1 MEVMVMEN
9 KELKDKIQKTVIENI
24 AISAIKEEINM
35 KKIKNKKI
43 FYTVLSTAAMFMI
56 CMVVIAGSKIK
67 IGEKDKR
74 NR

>member
-1 MEVMVMEN
+1 MEN
-9 KELKDKIQKTVIENI
+9 KELKDKIQKTIIENI

-67 IGEKDKR
+67 IGEK
-74 NR
+74 

>member
-9 KELKDKIQKTVIENI
+9 KELKDKIQKTVRENI

-43 FYTVLSTAAMFMI
+43 FYTE
-56 CMVVIAGSKIK
+56 
-67 IGEKDKR
+67 IGRASCRER
-74 NR
+74 V